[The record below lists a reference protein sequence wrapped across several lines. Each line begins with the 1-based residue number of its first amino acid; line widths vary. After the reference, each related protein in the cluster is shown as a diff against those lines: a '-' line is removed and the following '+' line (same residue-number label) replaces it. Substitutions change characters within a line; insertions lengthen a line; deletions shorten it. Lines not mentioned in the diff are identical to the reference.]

1 MDAADLY
8 VCAMIS
14 QIIIPLQERMFLN
27 NSLYQWLLGLLI
39 AVGTGGVLWSVRMA
53 GRRLERREWR
63 TRFIQQ
69 ARLVSISIARSVS
82 WIFIIGVSLFAGS
95 RVLVLSDQTGE
106 WLRSL
111 LVILFLIQAGVW
123 VNAYLT
129 LVVRRYEQRHM
140 ENEAGKVT
148 TARALAFVGRLAVFS
163 LVLVAALDNIP
174 GVEVGTLIAGLGI
187 GGIAVAL
194 ALQNVLGDL
203 FASLSISLDR
213 PFALGDFIIVDSFL
227 GTVEHIGLKTT
238 RIRSLSGEQLVFA
251 NTDLLKSRVRNYKR
265 MEQRRVA
272 FTVGV
277 TYQTAPEQLRKV
289 PDIFKNLLGEID
301 GVHFDRAHFKEYGP
315 YSLNFEFVYYIHTP
329 DYNRYMDVQ
338 QQLNLGLYDAFA
350 AKGIEFAYP
359 TQTLFV
365 ERTGKDPEDIQPGGF
380 PGD

>member
-1 MDAADLY
+1 MLCCTMTDFIITLQQKTFLSNRLY
-8 VCAMIS
+8 DWA
-14 QIIIPLQERMFLN
+14 LA
-27 NSLYQWLLGLLI
+27 LLI
-39 AVGTGGVLWSVRMA
+39 AAGTALLLWGIRTT
-53 GRRLERREWR
+53 GRRLEKREWR

-69 ARLVSISIARSVS
+69 ARLVTIAITRSIS
-82 WIFIIGVSLFAGS
+82 WLFILGLSLFAGS
-95 RVLVLSDQTGE
+95 RVLVFSEKTGD
-106 WLRSL
+106 WLQSIL
-111 LVILFLIQAGVW
+111 IILFLLQAGFW
-123 VNAYLT
+123 ANAYLT

-140 ENEAGKVT
+140 EHEAGKVT
-148 TARALAFVGRLAVFS
+148 TARAMAFVGRLAVFS

-213 PFALGDFIIVDSFL
+213 PFALGDFIIVDGFL

-238 RIRSLSGEQLVFA
+238 RIRSLSGEQLIFA

-277 TYQTAPEQLRKV
+277 TYQTRPEQLRKV
-289 PDIFKNLLGEID
+289 PDLFKSLLGQID

-329 DYNRYMDVQ
+329 DYNRYMDIQ
-338 QQLNLGLYDAFA
+338 QQLNLGLYDAFTA
-350 AKGIEFAYP
+350 EGIEFAYP
-359 TQTLFV
+359 TQTLYV
-365 ERTGKDPEDIQPGGF
+365 DRAESVPADNPTREASPE
-380 PGD
+380 